1 MFAAVF
7 LLAVEFLVHR
17 GEATVAISPAMAS
30 ATVIV
35 FASTLCPISDKYVDR
50 LNDLHR
56 RFSASGVQF
65 VMAYPNANESWGDVE
80 SYSKRNGLEYPVYKD
95 QGNQL
100 ADRLSANSTPE
111 AFVFDRSGQLR
122 YRGRIDDAANP
133 ARVRA
138 HSLRDA
144 IEAVLQGRA
153 VAEPQIRALGCS
165 IHRVK
170 K

>member
-1 MFAAVF
+1 VLAAV
-7 LLAVEFLVHR
+7 LLLLTEFSVHR
-17 GEATVAISPAMAS
+17 GATTVAISPAKAS

-35 FASTLCPISDKYVDR
+35 FVSTLCPISDKYVDR

-56 RFSASGVQF
+56 RFSANGVQF
-65 VMAYPNANESWGDVE
+65 VMAFPNANESWDDIE
-80 SYSKRNGLEYPVYKD
+80 SYSKRNGLDYPVYKD
-95 QGNQL
+95 EANQL
-100 ADRLSANSTPE
+100 ADRLDARSTPE

-144 IEAVLQGRA
+144 IESVLHGRA
-153 VAEPQIRALGCS
+153 VLEPQTPALGCS

-170 K
+170 N